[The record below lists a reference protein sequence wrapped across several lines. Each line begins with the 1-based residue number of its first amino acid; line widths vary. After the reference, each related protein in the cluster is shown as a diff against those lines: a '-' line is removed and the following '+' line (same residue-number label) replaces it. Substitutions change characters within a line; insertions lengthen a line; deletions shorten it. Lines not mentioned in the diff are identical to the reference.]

1 MPLDQTDIQLHIE
14 GFCTSC
20 LTYGTPRFFVWFIGD
35 LHVRFNQILKQLHN
49 TFIHPQK
56 RYAWIPP
63 VRLK

>member
-1 MPLDQTDIQLHIE
+1 MPLVKLHPE
-14 GFCTSC
+14 GFHPSR
-20 LTYGTPRFFVWFIGD
+20 LAYGSPRLFVWFIGD

-56 RYAWIPP
+56 RHAWIPP